1 MYMDYDRDELFAK
14 ISELVGDWFY
24 RDLTYDSPPS
34 EWLDRAE
41 EQAAVNVRI
50 AAMITGSSAAP
61 SQTMDEI
68 MEFEVTTLRPAARD
82 RAAKQQRPGGEV
94 HAARKKWRD

>member
-1 MYMDYDRDELFAK
+1 MDYDREELIAK
-14 ISELVGDWFY
+14 VSEVVGDWFY

-61 SQTMDEI
+61 SKTMEEI
-68 MEFEVTTLRPAARD
+68 MEFEVTALRPAARD

-94 HAARKKWRD
+94 HTARKKWRD

>member
-1 MYMDYDRDELFAK
+1 MDYDREELIAK
-14 ISELVGDWFY
+14 IVEVVGDWFY
-24 RDLTYDSPPS
+24 RDWTYDSPPS

-61 SQTMDEI
+61 TQTVQEI
-68 MEFEVTTLRPAARD
+68 MEFEMSTLRPAARD
-82 RAAKQQRPGGEV
+82 RAARQQRPGGEV
-94 HAARKKWRD
+94 HTARKKWRD